1 MKHLVAIEIHAEI
14 HNILR
19 EAIMADSTLTRYFR
33 KLSFTDSSDAPPEE
47 LETEYLTSST
57 ALFSGHLTNT
67 LFRYFSRLPCGYSL
81 Q

>member
-1 MKHLVAIEIHAEI
+1 MAIEIHPEI

-47 LETEYLTSST
+47 LETEYLT
-57 ALFSGHLTNT
+57 
-67 LFRYFSRLPCGYSL
+67 
-81 Q
+81 